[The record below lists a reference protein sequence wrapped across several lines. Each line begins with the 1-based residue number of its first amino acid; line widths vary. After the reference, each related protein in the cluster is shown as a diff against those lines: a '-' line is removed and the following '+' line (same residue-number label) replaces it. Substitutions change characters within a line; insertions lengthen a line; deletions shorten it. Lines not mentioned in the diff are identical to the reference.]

1 MFPIHS
7 RNNEVYIMN
16 LLKNQAQ
23 SNNNKKTSKQ
33 NKENTNKQTKSPPNQ
48 IKIYFIL
55 NINDLNNDVAKLSP
69 NGMFIYF
76 TNNDHK

>member
-7 RNNEVYIMN
+7 RNNEVYIMD